1 MNLPATTKGR
11 NVNNNTPATTAEEIC
26 KCGFTYE
33 DWMSFDI
40 YCPAEGNNDL
50 HLWEREN

>member
-1 MNLPATTKGR
+1 VENTAT
-11 NVNNNTPATTAEEIC
+11 VEIEETC
-26 KCGFTYE
+26 ECGFTYQ
-33 DWMSFDI
+33 DWMDFDI